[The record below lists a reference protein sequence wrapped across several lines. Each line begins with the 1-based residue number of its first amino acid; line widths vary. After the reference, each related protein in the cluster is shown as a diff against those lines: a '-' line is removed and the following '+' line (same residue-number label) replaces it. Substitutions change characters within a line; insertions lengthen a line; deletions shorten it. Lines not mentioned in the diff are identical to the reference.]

1 MFATVENGQVSQRF
15 CGCSR
20 SLEVAGVNRNFW
32 TRRDFIRLGSGAAGA
47 ALNYTVLQP
56 KSLWASPRPV
66 SPSDTVRFAAI
77 GNGVRGCELL
87 HASLRVPGAECVA
100 VCDLYD
106 SRHTSA
112 QQALNKSV
120 PTTRDYKAIL
130 DRKDVD
136 AVIIAVT
143 DHQHRRV
150 FVDACAAGKDIYC
163 EKPMSHTVE
172 DGFAMVA
179 AAQKANRIVQIGSQ
193 RVSSILYARA
203 KEIYDSGKL
212 GEVYAIEAYWDRNS
226 PGGAFVCPIP
236 PDANEQTIDWSTFL
250 DGAPKR
256 PFDPIRFFRWRCFT
270 DYGSGLA
277 GDLFVHLLSGIH
289 FVTGNST
296 VPQRAQSAGGIFRY
310 KDGRDF
316 PDLIETFYDY
326 PNFRVAVRCNLN
338 NDQGEFFG
346 FYGTKGTLIIRE
358 STVAYTPQDTREEP
372 DTYTVSLWPEQLR
385 TDYLAKWHAEHPPI
399 SPLQFTLD
407 EQTEVFALPPDY
419 SDVVDHEA
427 NFFQAVR
434 SRKRV
439 VENEEFGNTA
449 ALGCHL
455 ANYAY
460 FKRTAAVWDPA
471 ARQIKS

>member
-1 MFATVENGQVSQRF
+1 MHR
-15 CGCSR
+15 
-20 SLEVAGVNRNFW
+20 L
-32 TRRDFIRLGSGAAGA
+32 TRRKFMRIGAGSVAAGA
-47 ALNYTVLQP
+47 AAKITLLEP
-56 KSLWASPRPV
+56 AALWGADRAV
-66 SPSDTVRFAAI
+66 APSDRVRFAGI
-77 GNGVRGCELL
+77 GTGTRGCQLL
-87 HASLRVPGAECVA
+87 EATLLVPGVECVA

-106 SRHTSA
+106 SRHEAA
-112 QQALNKSV
+112 QESLQKRV
-120 PTTRDYKAIL
+120 PATRNYREIL
-130 DRKDVD
+130 ERNDVD
-136 AVIIAVT
+136 AVLVAAA
-143 DHQHRRV
+143 DHQHRRIV
-150 FVDACAAGKDIYC
+150 VDACAAGKDVYC

-172 DGFAMVA
+172 DGFAMVDA
-179 AAQKANRIVQIGSQ
+179 VRKGSRIMQVGSQ
-193 RVSSILYARA
+193 RVSSIVYEKAR
-203 KEIYDSGKL
+203 EIYDSGKL

-236 PDANEQTIDWSTFL
+236 PDANEQTVDWSTFL

-289 FVTGNST
+289 FVTGNNT

-385 TDYLAKWHAEHPPI
+385 TDYMAKWHAEHPPI
-399 SPLQFTLD
+399 TPLQFTLD
-407 EQTEVFALPPDY
+407 EQNEVFALPPDY

-434 SRKRV
+434 
-439 VENEEFGNTA
+439 
-449 ALGCHL
+449 
-455 ANYAY
+455 
-460 FKRTAAVWDPA
+460 
-471 ARQIKS
+471 